1 MNMLQ
6 RLGVLPKQDRFYR
19 ILAKQAVNTR
29 AGAARLAASLEDF
42 RDAGQAEQEIHA
54 IEHEGDELVHQ
65 LLAML
70 NESFV
75 TPIDR
80 EDLHTLTSRMDDVI
94 DLVHEVS
101 ERLVMYR
108 IQQVRPEALELAQL
122 IVAAAVELV
131 SAIDLLSEGGELTG
145 HWIEIN
151 RLENEGDR
159 VSKEAIAR
167 LFQEDLPALEVIK
180 WKDVFDRLEA
190 AIDAAEDVANVLE
203 SIVLKHG

>member
-19 ILAKQAVNTR
+19 ILAKQAANTR

-42 RDAGQAEQEIHA
+42 RDAGQAEQEIHT

-122 IVAAAVELV
+122 IVAAADELV
-131 SAIDLLSEGGELTG
+131 SAIDLLSEGGDLTG

-159 VSKEAIAR
+159 VSNDAIGR
-167 LFQEDLPALEVIK
+167 LFEEDLPALEVIK

-203 SIVLKHG
+203 TIVLKNG